1 MPYCKVRTAD
11 IHYKDF
17 GEGIPIIMLHGY
29 SPDHRLMTGCME
41 PVFSKR
47 DGWRRIY
54 IDLPGM
60 GVTKNYSDISSSDEM
75 LDAVLE
81 FIQAIIPN
89 QSYLIAEDSYGGYLT
104 RGVIQKQKE
113 KVLGAGFI
121 CPVILPSAEKRTVE
135 KHKILNI
142 EKSFIEKLS
151 KEELKDFSSNNVVL
165 DAYTWLRYNQEILS
179 GCEIADE
186 KFLDKVQSKYGFTFE
201 IDQSDF
207 DKPSIFFLGR
217 QDSTV
222 GYKDALDLI
231 NNYPRGTFA
240 ILDKAGHNLQIEQ
253 PEIFNSLINE
263 WLDRIEVSIK
273 HTEALAKDDH
283 YEKRK

>member
-1 MPYCKVRTAD
+1 MPYCKVRQAD

-60 GVTKNYSDISSSDEM
+60 GVTKNYSDISSSDDM

-89 QSYLIAEDSYGGYLT
+89 QSYLIAGESYGGYLT

-113 KVLGAGFI
+113 KVLGAAFI
-121 CPVILPSAEKRTVE
+121 CPVIIPSAEKRTVE

-151 KEELKDFSSNNVVL
+151 KEELKGFSSNNVVL

-207 DKPSIFFLGR
+207 DKPSVFFLGR
-217 QDSTV
+217 QDATV
-222 GYKDALDLI
+222 GFKDALDLI
-231 NNYPRGTFA
+231 NKHPRGTFA
-240 ILDKAGHNLQIEQ
+240 ILDKAGHNLQMEQ
-253 PEIFNSLINE
+253 PQIFNSLINE

-273 HTEALAKDDH
+273 HS
-283 YEKRK
+283 